1 MPLPPPVT
9 VPVDGIAPPDG
20 SVVENDYQYPIANQY
35 LEMLSTST
43 KSILLSVSNIGATT
57 TSKIETALQVIDN
70 FTELEPYVLSG
81 SALNSLLNNSQSAA
95 YVVTNVGTS
104 TLVKVIIILGEISP
118 SATTPKMLI
127 TNGTTTYEL
136 AISSTTNE
144 KRLEFNDIPSSF
156 VGEFYVVNQ
165 TGVTLA
171 SGGNSI
177 FVISL

>member
-9 VPVDGIAPPDG
+9 GIAPPDG

-57 TSKIETALQVIDN
+57 TNRLENSLQALNN
-70 FTELEPYVLSG
+70 FSDLEIFTLNG
-81 SALNSLLNNSQSAA
+81 SALNSLLNNSQSTTYA
-95 YVVTNVGTS
+95 VTNVGSS

-118 SATTPKMLI
+118 SGTTPKMLI

-136 AISSTTNE
+136 TLSSNTSE
-144 KRLEFNDIPSSF
+144 KRLEFNNISSLF

-165 TGVTLA
+165 TGVSLA
-171 SGGNSI
+171 SSGNSI
-177 FVISL
+177 VVVGL